1 MATSPKAIP
10 EGFRTVTPHMVIKNA
25 GEAMEFYKR
34 AFGAEELC
42 RMPGPD
48 GKSVMHGELKIGDS
62 IVMICDEFP
71 GEGGPKAPPSL
82 SGTTITMHL
91 YVEDVDAAFKRAVDA
106 GATVT
111 MPVMEAFWGDRY
123 GSVSD
128 PYGHHWS
135 IATHTR
141 DLTPEQMQKGAAE
154 FFANPQC

>member
-62 IVMICDEFP
+62 IVMICYEFP
-71 GEGGPKAPPSL
+71 GE
-82 SGTTITMHL
+82 
-91 YVEDVDAAFKRAVDA
+91 
-106 GATVT
+106 
-111 MPVMEAFWGDRY
+111 
-123 GSVSD
+123 
-128 PYGHHWS
+128 
-135 IATHTR
+135 
-141 DLTPEQMQKGAAE
+141 
-154 FFANPQC
+154 